1 VTFDTYWIAAARTAV
16 EQKLLGHVVALVAAA
31 AQHWA
36 LVEAAVAVLDTARAL
51 VVAAVAVPDTARA
64 LVVAAVAVL
73 DTARALVEAAVATA
87 VAAAAIAALLRGKLH
102 SFAFLPQTADMDQMA
117 KPMEAQAS

>member
-1 VTFDTYWIAAARTAV
+1 MTFETHW
-16 EQKLLGHVVALVAAA
+16 VAAA

-51 VVAAVAVPDTARA
+51 VVAAARALVVAAVAVLDTARALVEAAARA

-87 VAAAAIAALLRGKLH
+87 VAAAAIAALVVRRGTLH
-102 SFAFLPQTADMDQMA
+102 SFAFVPQSHEMDQMA